1 MSGRKWS
8 QRSNWGHHLRGEVSP
23 LYING
28 HSMKCLLNLDAWL
41 PHTWKTFERYS
52 EMMGA
57 GEEHSRWKTWAF
69 LLRAAGTQNRVLDI
83 DTIWWDGAAG
93 SFYGVAMETMWT
105 MNWRTSWGTSE
116 EKLLQVTR
124 WVALS
129 HSCNNTFK
137 LAFGGGESFGMWGK
151 WVGSPRWLLW
161 LDRLDRGV

>member
-28 HSMKCLLNLDAWL
+28 HFMKCLLNLDA
-41 PHTWKTFERYS
+41 PHMEDIWEVLWDDGGWGRS
-52 EMMGA
+52 
-57 GEEHSRWKTWAF
+57 EHSRWKTWAF
-69 LLRAAGTQNRVLDI
+69 LLRAAGTQNRVLGI
-83 DTIWWDGAAG
+83 DTIWWDGTAG

-105 MNWRTSWGTSE
+105 MNWRRSWGTSE

-129 HSCNNTFK
+129 HSCDNTFK
-137 LAFGGGESFGMWGK
+137 LAFGRGSHLGCEGSEWGAQDDFCD
-151 WVGSPRWLLW
+151 WIG
-161 LDRLDRGV
+161 